1 MTWLH
6 KIRDSYRR
14 MHPFAHLAFRT
25 AFQLALL
32 LVLFAAAAHWLAPYT
47 PDYLRTLAYRDAA
60 LETAPVLFAAGIIG
74 GLVGDLV
81 LRRKGDDQASPN
93 GRKPKK

>member
-6 KIRDSYRR
+6 KIRDGYRR
-14 MHPFAHLAFRT
+14 MHPFAHTAFRI

-32 LVLFAAAAHWLAPYT
+32 LVLFAAAAHMLAPYT
-47 PDYLRTLAYRDAA
+47 PDYLRTFAYRDAA
-60 LETAPVLFAAGIIG
+60 LDTAPVLFAAGIIG

-81 LRRKGDDQASPN
+81 LRRKSDDETSKN
-93 GRKPKK
+93 NRRPKK

>member
-6 KIRDSYRR
+6 KLRDSYRR
-14 MHPFAHLAFRT
+14 MHPFAHLAFR
-25 AFQLALL
+25 
-32 LVLFAAAAHWLAPYT
+32 
-47 PDYLRTLAYRDAA
+47 
-60 LETAPVLFAAGIIG
+60 AAGIIG

-93 GRKPKK
+93 DRKPKK